1 MINLSFLP
9 ELDVESLKNLN
20 LIVGCFF
27 FAFTGSYMQEILNI
41 YRGFQRA
48 TRIYKV
54 VIGTIIGMG
63 VYLLLSLHLLKNISI
78 PVMIA
83 INVLTGALGY
93 EVFNQCSSIDNI
105 KKLSADINE
114 IFRNLT
120 GIGDFLSRLFGN
132 NNDKKDD
139 NHK

>member
-1 MINLSFLP
+1 MSFLP
-9 ELDVESLKNLN
+9 ITDVESLKNLN
-20 LIVGCFF
+20 LIIGCFF

-63 VYLLLSLHLLKNISI
+63 VYLMLSLYVLKRITV

-93 EVFNQCSSIDNI
+93 EMFNQCSSIDNI

-120 GIGDFLSRLFGN
+120 GIARIFSSD
-132 NNDKKDD
+132 DKKDTKSED
-139 NHK
+139 TK

>member
-9 ELDVESLKNLN
+9 ITDVESLKNLN
-20 LIVGCFF
+20 LIIGCFF

-41 YRGFQRA
+41 YRGFQRS
-48 TRIYKV
+48 TRIHKV

-63 VYLLLSLHLLKNISI
+63 VYLMLALYVLKNVTV

-93 EVFNQCSSIDNI
+93 EMFNQCSSINNI

-114 IFRNLT
+114 IIRNLT
-120 GIGDFLSRLFGN
+120 GIAKVFSD
-132 NNDKKDD
+132 DKKDD
-139 NHK
+139 SGKKDDK

>member
-9 ELDVESLKNLN
+9 ITDVVSLKNLN
-20 LIVGCFF
+20 LIIGCFF

-41 YRGFQRA
+41 YRGFQRS
-48 TRIYKV
+48 TRIHKV

-63 VYLLLSLHLLKNISI
+63 VYLMLALYVLKNVTV

-93 EVFNQCSSIDNI
+93 EIFNQCSSIDNI

-114 IFRNLT
+114 IIRNLT
-120 GIGDFLSRLFGN
+120 GIAKIFSDDKKDNS
-132 NNDKKDD
+132 DKKDD
-139 NHK
+139 K

>member
-9 ELDVESLKNLN
+9 ITDVESLKNLN
-20 LIVGCFF
+20 LIIGCFF

-63 VYLLLSLHLLKNISI
+63 VYLMLSLYVLKRITV

-93 EVFNQCSSIDNI
+93 EMFNQCSSIDNI

-120 GIGDFLSRLFGN
+120 GIARIFSSD
-132 NNDKKDD
+132 DKKDTKSED
-139 NHK
+139 TK

>member
-9 ELDVESLKNLN
+9 ITDVESLKNLN
-20 LIVGCFF
+20 LIIGCFF

-63 VYLLLSLHLLKNISI
+63 VYLLLSLYVLKKITV

-93 EVFNQCSSIDNI
+93 EMFNQCSSIDNI

-120 GIGDFLSRLFGN
+120 GIARIFSSD
-132 NNDKKDD
+132 DKKDTKSED
-139 NHK
+139 TK